1 MDLILLASDMPDS
14 SGADTVNVTFTALPP
29 PLLLPLPLMLLPLM
43 LPLVT
48 TSCRSLT
55 KTFVGKRDKA
65 RATAVMKVP
74 L

>member
-29 PLLLPLPLMLLPLM
+29 PLLLLPLMLLPLM

-55 KTFVGKRDKA
+55 ATFVGKRDKA

>member
-29 PLLLPLPLMLLPLM
+29 PLLLPLM

-55 KTFVGKRDKA
+55 ATVVGKRDKA